1 MTFLRVVNLLPTDV
15 IPCQGGSRP
24 LHASRKTRG
33 EIAPSKRNRC
43 ECRFLVGR
51 GTGVHFAVHAK
62 KGCVRQENFEGP
74 TCPKHWTRYCVIH
87 EIGREAETT
96 GNHESL
102 ESWQKI
108 ILKYFSSPFFPT
120 PFPKLTFFFHISS
133 STLYFN
139 IKLYIKL
146 HQPPYGIFLYSSPS
160 PAEHRNSVEK
170 ILGRWRETES
180 EGKKVAWKPQRG
192 NDLGPTIEEGGE
204 VDTARCAAVSRW
216 RRRERRL
223 AGFRGCTVGTSP
235 SPCIPIDR

>member
-1 MTFLRVVNLLPTDV
+1 MRVSIPRRSWDRRSLCSPREERVRSPRKFRGPDLPETLDTLLRYPRDWK
-15 IPCQGGSRP
+15 GG
-24 LHASRKTRG
+24 
-33 EIAPSKRNRC
+33 RND
-43 ECRFLVGR
+43 E
-51 GTGVHFAVHAK
+51 
-62 KGCVRQENFEGP
+62 
-74 TCPKHWTRYCVIH
+74 
-87 EIGREAETT
+87 
-96 GNHESL
+96 NHEL

-108 ILKYFSSPFFPT
+108 ILKYLSSPFFPT